1 MVQELSAASEEAQ
14 ATLAAIPA
22 AGWKATGVH
31 MDWGEV
37 ALPQIV
43 QRVLTGHLAA
53 HCAQA
58 KAAYKRRTAELRA
71 PPAGARA

>member
-1 MVQELSAASEEAQ
+1 M
-14 ATLAAIPA
+14 
-22 AGWKATGVH
+22 
-31 MDWGEV
+31 

-58 KAAYKRRTAELRA
+58 KAAYDAVSHRDAL
-71 PPAGARA
+71 